1 MLDNDLIRTILLFL
15 LLALFFWLLLR
26 FLFDWQKDEKVR
38 VRRNMMDEDETKPL
52 KANEPAIV
60 DDLTKIEGV
69 GPKISQ
75 ILNDAGIVSFA
86 DLEATEEETL
96 NRLLEKAGP
105 RYRMHNPETW
115 PKQAKLASAGDWDG
129 LDNLQESLIAGK
141 K

>member
-38 VRRNMMDEDETKPL
+38 VRRKITDDDEKEL
-52 KANEPAIV
+52 LAGEPALI
-60 DDLTKIEGV
+60 DDLTKIEGI

-75 ILNDAGIVSFA
+75 ILNEAGIVSFS
-86 DLEATEEETL
+86 DLEATEQETL
-96 NRLLEKAGP
+96 GRLLEKAGP
-105 RYRMHNPETW
+105 RYKMHNPETW
-115 PKQAKLASAGDWDG
+115 PQQAALASAGDWKG
-129 LDNLQESLIAGK
+129 LDDLQESLIAGK